1 MVGNQGKNV
10 RNENELR
17 LINFCVYSVHIENY
31 KHVSLTWEVYIEVKS
46 RNERSTINYL
56 LLNKRSRRD
65 AKYVQ

>member
-1 MVGNQGKNV
+1 
-10 RNENELR
+10 
-17 LINFCVYSVHIENY
+17 
-31 KHVSLTWEVYIEVKS
+31 VKS